1 MNVIV
6 GHADMAG
13 TPMEIRLLN
22 KAAPVVVGEAA
33 QSGRNLDAVRTLLA
47 TEPSGLT
54 PVCRQIREVI
64 DKLKSMEAQLVATGK
79 IALLIIVT
87 DGESTDGVRP
97 EPCPSTHAIERHPHP
112 PLTRPSHSPPVPT
125 TERGGHAEAVGGPA
139 AAGYHPHVHGRG
151 GGVGGTTRSPWPPP
165 RPGTGTG
172 SPLSA
177 TSFCLALSQYW
188 HNINASLDLDMR
200 VLDDVEA
207 EAAEVVAQNPWL
219 TYGEALHRA
228 REFGVCVP
236 AIDVLEERQLT
247 KSEIK
252 TVAEILLAPAG
263 SARAALPPA
272 DGPWDTFVRG
282 VATAQDAL
290 PLVYC
295 PVKRQQRPW
304 IDLQELASYTPDPVR
319 IVLERNEELLWRIY
333 LFYSYNAA
341 VLADARAAAGTK
353 GATPTKGLMDRLKPM
368 PTFRSVF
375 RYEKR
380 LLHQDDLWA
389 MLNDFSLVPSVINT
403 IRYNKIIG
411 EFSERRN
418 ALDKVQSLPPLVN
431 PPS

>member
-1 MNVIV
+1 MLKPLEGLPLQVI
-6 GHADMAG
+6 
-13 TPMEIRLLN
+13 IRMCTDEVEVSEVRR
-22 KAAPVVVGEAA
+22 APPGRPLA
-33 QSGRNLDAVRTLLA
+33 QAPALALAHPLSVPPLRTL
-47 TEPSGLT
+47 
-54 PVCRQIREVI
+54 
-64 DKLKSMEAQLVATGK
+64 
-79 IALLIIVT
+79 
-87 DGESTDGVRP
+87 
-97 EPCPSTHAIERHPHP
+97 
-112 PLTRPSHSPPVPT
+112 SPF
-125 TERGGHAEAVGGPA
+125 
-139 AAGYHPHVHGRG
+139 
-151 GGVGGTTRSPWPPP
+151 
-165 RPGTGTG
+165 
-172 SPLSA
+172 PLS
-177 TSFCLALSQYW
+177 SRFLVLPRNCLQYW

-207 EAAEVVAQNPWL
+207 EAAEVVGQNPWL

-272 DGPWDTFVRG
+272 DGPWDAFVRG

-304 IDLQELASYTPDPVR
+304 IDLQELANYTPDPVR

-341 VLADARAAAGTK
+341 VLADARAAAGIK

-418 ALDKVQSLPPLVN
+418 ALDKVQSPPHHLSTHLPERFCVVCLPAHPLPRAPATCRPRSSCRSASSSRSCSRSAT
-431 PPS
+431 PPTRRWSRRTASCSSCR